1 MLNGLEYRVTLHSS
15 AIRQSNPQHVNH
27 IHPQGQ
33 GDWHMNERA
42 RPTRRGIV
50 LRLGAIIL
58 AALHG
63 LGIYAY
69 VTRSVL
75 KHPWLWDNPDYMLYL
90 YAAYYHLHTIVLAG
104 HLYLWGPYLILRQYR
119 ARWWSL
125 YYVSLASA
133 YVFTLIPLL
142 SVQRVAAIYGTL
154 VYRVIEVHLLL
165 LLLYLLYYLTGSRS
179 RSSIVGFHIFS

>member
-15 AIRQSNPQHVNH
+15 AIHQSNPQHVNH

-33 GDWHMNERA
+33 RDWHMNERA

-75 KHPWLWDNPDYMLYL
+75 KHPWIWDNPDYMLYL
-90 YAAYYHLHTIVLAG
+90 YTVYYHLHT
-104 HLYLWGPYLILRQYR
+104 
-119 ARWWSL
+119 
-125 YYVSLASA
+125 
-133 YVFTLIPLL
+133 
-142 SVQRVAAIYGTL
+142 
-154 VYRVIEVHLLL
+154 
-165 LLLYLLYYLTGSRS
+165 
-179 RSSIVGFHIFS
+179 